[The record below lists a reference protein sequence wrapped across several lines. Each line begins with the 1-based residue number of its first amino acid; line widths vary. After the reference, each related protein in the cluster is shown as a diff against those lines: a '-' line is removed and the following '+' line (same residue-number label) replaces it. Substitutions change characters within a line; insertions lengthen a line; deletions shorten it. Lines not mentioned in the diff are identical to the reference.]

1 MKKLFTL
8 VLSTLVFGI
17 FLGFSN
23 NDNPVNRDRSNYS
36 GTAVQVN
43 NSNTVYHG
51 TENDNLTGEYYTDN
65 FDGPNEVTDLV
76 ARGYV
81 IKRNGNNPGFQ
92 GAQPWFTGYSLSDG
106 IFNSFNGPNTGY
118 VSSNFAST
126 SSFGTLDNWLI
137 LPKQS
142 VMAGDSI
149 CFRARGFFGVDSI
162 TVMYSPNG
170 ATTVPPP
177 GVSSP
182 DWIKLGDFQAVPS
195 GQPGFWEYKAYAAPS
210 SGDTARFAIRSFIHD
225 AGPGAPQSDWIGID
239 ALNLKRDDPLP
250 VELSSFVSMISG
262 NDVTLNWSTAS
273 ETNNSG
279 FDVERNSNG
288 VWTKI
293 GNVTGNGTVN
303 SAVNYSFTDRNLNS
317 GVHSYRLKQIDF
329 NGNFEYFNL
338 SSEVVI
344 GVPSAFVLSQNY
356 PNPFNPSTK
365 IDYQL
370 PTDGN
375 VNISVFDNSGKEVMT
390 LVNEFKSAG
399 YYTINFNA
407 SQLSSGIYFYKI
419 SADNFSGVKKMIL
432 VK

>member
-1 MKKLFTL
+1 MKKLFTIVLATL
-8 VLSTLVFGI
+8 VLGI

-23 NDNPVNRDRSNYS
+23 NDNPVNRERSNYT
-36 GTAVQVN
+36 G
-43 NSNTVYHG
+43 NSISVSNSKTV
-51 TENDNLTGEYYTDN
+51 TQPVELDNLIGEYYTDN
-65 FDGPNEVTDLV
+65 FDGANNVPDLI

-81 IKRNGNNPGFQ
+81 VKRNGNNPGFQ
-92 GAQPWFTGYSLSDG
+92 GAPPWFTGFSLSDG
-106 IFNSFNGPNTGY
+106 IFNAFNGPNTGY

-137 LPKQS
+137 LPKLS
-142 VMAGDSI
+142 VMSGDSI
-149 CFRARGFFGVDSI
+149 CFWARGFFGVDSI

-182 DWIKLGDFQAVPS
+182 DWIQLGNFQAVPS

-210 SGDTARFAIRSFIHD
+210 SGDTARFAIRSYIHD

-239 ALNLKRDDPLP
+239 ALNVKRDNPLP
-250 VELSSFVSMISG
+250 VELASFVSVISG
-262 NDVTLNWSTAS
+262 NDVTLNWATAS
-273 ETNNSG
+273 EINNSG

-288 VWTKI
+288 VWIKI

-303 SAVNYSFTDRNLNS
+303 TSINYSITDRNLNS
-317 GVHSYRLKQIDF
+317 GNHRYRLKQIDF

-338 SSEVVI
+338 STEVII
-344 GVPSAFVLSQNY
+344 GIPAKFELSQNY

-370 PTDGN
+370 PSDGN
-375 VNISVFDNSGKEVMT
+375 INISVYDNSGKEVMT
-390 LVNEFKSAG
+390 LVNEFKTAG
-399 YYTINFNA
+399 YYTVNFNA

-419 SADNFSGVKKMIL
+419 STDDFSGVKKMIL